1 MKNKRTP
8 LEIFMKTTF
17 FALFTMLLC
26 SLGAAEPAP
35 YADMIYKMDKFKPE
49 NWDPEL

>member
-1 MKNKRTP
+1 MYAVVRHTNVAFGDGHAESVKGPGFR
-8 LEIFMKTTF
+8 
-17 FALFTMLLC
+17 
-26 SLGAAEPAP
+26 EPAP